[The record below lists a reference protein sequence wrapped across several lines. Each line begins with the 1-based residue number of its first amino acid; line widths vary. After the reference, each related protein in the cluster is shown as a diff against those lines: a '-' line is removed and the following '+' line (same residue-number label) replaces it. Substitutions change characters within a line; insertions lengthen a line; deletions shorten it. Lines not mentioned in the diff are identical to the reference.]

1 MKNLY
6 GKVALASVSIA
17 LGFALG
23 ANKEVKAA
31 TFILENSGFY
41 VADTNRDGLGDWYYG
56 GVPLPV
62 GAREGLTY
70 GSYGEY
76 FREEYRAFYEFNIA
90 QLSLAPNT
98 VISSAIFKNVINSV
112 ERLEDTHYN
121 PSLDMTGYVGNGS
134 SDSSDFS
141 KEGVSLGS
149 VPLWYSLAGT
159 TFNLNVTTF
168 VNQIV
173 SNRESF
179 AGIGFRSNPFSED
192 DYYGDNGYSNDNTSY
207 ITLGSLDDSYYQYPF
222 ASLTITTIDA
232 EPVPEPT
239 TIFGS
244 LIGLCLGGWLKRK
257 KSSQQNKITP

>member
-6 GKVALASVSIA
+6 AKIALASVCTA

-31 TFILENSGFY
+31 TFTLTNGGFY
-41 VADTNRDGLGDWYYG
+41 IADRNLDGLGDSGYG

-62 GAREGLTY
+62 GIRDGLLY

-98 VISSAIFKNVINSV
+98 VISSAVFKNGINTV
-112 ERLEDTHYN
+112 ERLNNNHYN
-121 PSLDMTGYVGNGS
+121 PSLDVIGYVGNANTGPN
-134 SDSSDFS
+134 FS
-141 KEGVSLGS
+141 EEGVSLGY
-149 VPLWYSLAGT
+149 VPLFYSSAGT

-173 SNRESF
+173 SNGESF
-179 AGIGFRSNPFSED
+179 AGFGLRSEPFSED
-192 DYYGDNGYSNDNTSY
+192 DYYGDNGYSNDNNSY
-207 ITLGSLDDSYYQYPF
+207 ITLDRS
-222 ASLTITTIDA
+222 ASLTIITA

-244 LIGLCLGGWLKRK
+244 VIGLCLGGWLKRK
-257 KSSQQNKITP
+257 KSSQQNKIMP

>member
-6 GKVALASVSIA
+6 RKVALASVFTA

-31 TFILENSGFY
+31 TFTLTDSGFL

-62 GAREGLTY
+62 GMEDGLTY
-70 GSYGEY
+70 GSYA
-76 FREEYRAFYEFNIA
+76 EYRAFYEFNIA

-98 VISSAIFKNVINSV
+98 VISNAIFKNVINSV
-112 ERLEDTHYN
+112 ERIQDYHN
-121 PSLDMTGYVGNGS
+121 DPRLDVIGYVGNGTAEA
-134 SDSSDFS
+134 SDFS
-141 KEGVSLGS
+141 KEGVSLGY
-149 VPLWYSLAGT
+149 VPLRYSSAGT
-159 TFNLNVTTF
+159 TFNVNVTTF
-168 VNQIV
+168 VKQIV

-179 AGIGFRSNPFSED
+179 AGFGFRTNPYNDEE
-192 DYYGDNGYSNDNTSY
+192 YYGHEDFNNSH
-207 ITLGSLDDSYYQYPF
+207 ITLGGSHYPP
-222 ASLTITTIDA
+222 ASLTITT

-244 LIGLCLGGWLKRK
+244 AIGLCMGGWLKRR
-257 KSSQQNKITP
+257 KSALQNKTTSQN

>member
-6 GKVALASVSIA
+6 CKVALASICTT

-31 TFILENSGFY
+31 TFILKDSGFL
-41 VADTNRDGLGDWYYG
+41 VSDSNQDGLGDYYYG
-56 GVPLPV
+56 SVPLPV
-62 GAREGLTY
+62 GIRDGALY
-70 GSYGEY
+70 GNYGES

-98 VISSAIFKNVINSV
+98 VISSAIFKNVINTV
-112 ERLEDTHYN
+112 ERIQNIHND
-121 PSLDMTGYVGNGS
+121 PSLDVIGYVGNG
-134 SDSSDFS
+134 DADYSDFS
-141 KEGVSLGS
+141 KEGVFLGY
-149 VPLWYSLAGT
+149 VPLRYSSAGT

-179 AGIGFRSNPFSED
+179 AGFGFRTNPYNDAEFYGHED
-192 DYYGDNGYSNDNTSY
+192 FNNSY
-207 ITLGSLDDSYYQYPF
+207 ITLGGYPYPP
-222 ASLTITTIDA
+222 ASLTITTVDA
-232 EPVPEPT
+232 EPVPEPA

-244 LIGLCLGGWLKRK
+244 VIGLCLGGWLKRK
-257 KSSQQNKITP
+257 KCRQQNKITP

>member
-6 GKVALASVSIA
+6 GKVALVSVCTA

-31 TFILENSGFY
+31 TFTLTSTNNFY
-41 VADTNRDGLGDWYYG
+41 LYDINNDGLADG
-56 GVPLPV
+56 GNSQNLPLSV
-62 GAREGLTY
+62 GIRRGIRR
-70 GSYGEY
+70 GES
-76 FREEYRAFYEFNIA
+76 FSEEYRAFYEFNIA
-90 QLSLAPNT
+90 HLSLASDT
-98 VISSAIFKNVINSV
+98 VISRATFKGSINTV
-112 ERLEDTHYN
+112 ERLYHPHYN
-121 PSLDMTGYVGNGS
+121 SWLNVIGYVENGS
-134 SDSSDFS
+134 ADSSHFS
-141 KEGVSLGS
+141 KEGVSLDS
-149 VPLWYSLAGT
+149 VRLFDSSAGT

-179 AGIGFRSNPFSED
+179 AGFGFRTDPFSDD
-192 DYYGDNGYSNDNTSY
+192 DYYGDNGYSNDNQSY
-207 ITLGSLDDSYYQYPF
+207 ITLGRS
-222 ASLTITTIDA
+222 ASLTIITVDA

-244 LIGLCLGGWLKRK
+244 VIGLCLGGWLKQK

>member
-17 LGFALG
+17 LGFVLG

-31 TFILENSGFY
+31 TFILENSGFL

-112 ERLEDTHYN
+112 ERLDNSHYD
-121 PSLDMTGYVGNGS
+121 PRLDVIGYVGNGS
-134 SDSSDFS
+134 PDSSDFS
-141 KEGVSLGS
+141 KEGVSLGY
-149 VPLWYSLAGT
+149 VPLWYSSAGT

-173 SNRESF
+173 SNSESF
-179 AGIGFRSNPFSED
+179 AGFGFRSPPFESE
-192 DYYGDNGYSNDNTSY
+192 YSPGSY
-207 ITLGSLDDSYYQYPF
+207 VVNRITLGGYPYPP
-222 ASLTITTIDA
+222 ASLTITTVDA
-232 EPVPEPT
+232 EPVPEPA

-244 LIGLCLGGWLKRK
+244 VIGLCLGGWLKRK
-257 KSSQQNKITP
+257 KPSQQNKITP

>member
-6 GKVALASVSIA
+6 GKVAIASVCTA
-17 LGFALG
+17 LGFALV

-31 TFILENSGFY
+31 TFILESSGFL

-62 GAREGLTY
+62 GIRQGLQY

-90 QLSLAPNT
+90 QLSLASNT
-98 VISSAIFKNVINSV
+98 VISSAIFKGIINSV
-112 ERLEDTHYN
+112 ERLDNAHYN
-121 PSLDMTGYVGNGS
+121 PSLDVSGYVGNGS
-134 SDSSDFS
+134 PDSSDFS
-141 KEGVSLGS
+141 KEGVSLGY
-149 VPLWYSLAGT
+149 VPLRYSSAGT

-168 VNQIV
+168 VNQIF

-179 AGIGFRSNPFSED
+179 AGFGFRSTPFNDE
-192 DYYGDNGYSNDNTSY
+192 YSNDNY
-207 ITLGSLDDSYYQYPF
+207 ITLGGYAYPP
-222 ASLTITTIDA
+222 ASLTITTVDA
-232 EPVPEPT
+232 EPVPEPA

-244 LIGLCLGGWLKRK
+244 VIGLCLGGWLKRK

>member
-6 GKVALASVSIA
+6 RKVALASVCTA

-31 TFILENSGFY
+31 TFILQDSGFF
-41 VADTNRDGLGDWYYG
+41 VADSNRDGLGDWYYG

-62 GAREGLTY
+62 GNEGEDLP
-70 GSYGEY
+70 
-76 FREEYRAFYEFNIA
+76 EYRAFYEFNVA
-90 QLSLAPNT
+90 QLSLASNT
-98 VISSAIFKNVINSV
+98 VIRSAIFTGFINSV
-112 ERLEDTHYN
+112 ETLDDTHYD
-121 PSLDMTGYVGNGS
+121 PILAVIGYVGNGGA
-134 SDSSDFS
+134 DYSDFS
-141 KEGVSLGS
+141 KEGFIDA
-149 VPLWYSLAGT
+149 VPLRYSSAGT

-179 AGIGFRSNPFSED
+179 AGFGFSSPPF
-192 DYYGDNGYSNDNTSY
+192 YSNDYYRNFHNQ
-207 ITLGSLDDSYYQYPF
+207 ITLGDYFYGGSSYSS
-222 ASLTITTIDA
+222 ASLTITT
-232 EPVPEPT
+232 EPVPEPA

-244 LIGLCLGGWLKRK
+244 VMGLGLGGWLKRK

>member
-6 GKVALASVSIA
+6 GKIALASVCTA

-31 TFILENSGFY
+31 TFTLRDYGFL
-41 VADTNRDGLGDWYYG
+41 VADTNLDGLGDWSSRG
-56 GVPLPV
+56 FLPV
-62 GAREGLTY
+62 GIRDGWRYANYEG
-70 GSYGEY
+70 Y

-90 QLSLAPNT
+90 HLSLASDT
-98 VISSAIFKNVINSV
+98 VISSAIFQGTIHSV
-112 ERLEDTHYN
+112 ERLNNNHYN
-121 PSLDMTGYVGNGS
+121 PTLDAIGYVGNGNNEV
-134 SDSSDFS
+134 SDFS
-141 KEGVSLGS
+141 KEGVSLGHL
-149 VPLWYSLAGT
+149 PLWYSLAGT

>member
-1 MKNLY
+1 MNSLY
-6 GKVALASVSIA
+6 HKVAVASVSIA

-31 TFILENSGFY
+31 TFTLTDSGFL
-41 VADTNRDGLGDWYYG
+41 VADRDQDGLGDYVYG

-62 GAREGLTY
+62 GATDGLTY
-70 GSYGEY
+70 ESYG
-76 FREEYRAFYEFNIA
+76 EEYRAFYEFNIA

-112 ERLEDTHYN
+112 ERLDDSHYN
-121 PSLDMTGYVGNGS
+121 PTLDVIGYVGNGS
-134 SDSSDFS
+134 SESSDFS
-141 KEGVSLGS
+141 KEGVSLGY
-149 VPLWYSLAGT
+149 VRLWYSLAGT

-179 AGIGFRSNPFSED
+179 AGFGFSSPPFGN
-192 DYYGDNGYSNDNTSY
+192 DYSPGSYVKNY
-207 ITLGSLDDSYYQYPF
+207 ITLGGYAYPP
-222 ASLTITTIDA
+222 ASLTITTVDA
-232 EPVPEPT
+232 EPVPEPA

-244 LIGLCLGGWLKRK
+244 VIGLCLGGWLKRK

>member
-6 GKVALASVSIA
+6 AKIALASVCTA

-31 TFILENSGFY
+31 TFTLTNGGFY
-41 VADTNRDGLGDWYYG
+41 IADRNLDGVGDSGYG

-62 GAREGLTY
+62 GIRDGALY
-70 GSYGEY
+70 GNYGES
-76 FREEYRAFYEFNIA
+76 FREEYRAFYQFNIA

-98 VISSAIFKNVINSV
+98 VISSAVFRNGINTV
-112 ERLEDTHYN
+112 ERLNNNHYN
-121 PSLDMTGYVGNGS
+121 PSLDVIGYVGNANTWPN
-134 SDSSDFS
+134 FS
-141 KEGVSLGS
+141 EEGVSLGY
-149 VPLWYSLAGT
+149 VPLFYSSAGT

-173 SNRESF
+173 SNGESF
-179 AGIGFRSNPFSED
+179 AGFGLRSDPFSED
-192 DYYGDNGYSNDNTSY
+192 DYYGDNGYSNDNRSY
-207 ITLGSLDDSYYQYPF
+207 ITLRGP
-222 ASLTITTIDA
+222 ASLTIITA

-244 LIGLCLGGWLKRK
+244 VIGLCLGGWLKRK

>member
-6 GKVALASVSIA
+6 GKIALASVCTA

-31 TFILENSGFY
+31 TFTLRDGGFL

-62 GAREGLTY
+62 GIRDGLQY

-98 VISSAIFKNVINSV
+98 VISSAIFKGSINSV
-112 ERLEDTHYN
+112 ERLENSHYDFW
-121 PSLDMTGYVGNGS
+121 LDVIGYVGNGS
-134 SDSSDFS
+134 PDSSDFS
-141 KEGVSLGS
+141 KEGVSLGYI
-149 VPLWYSLAGT
+149 PLWYSLAGT
-159 TFNLNVTTF
+159 TFELNVTTF

-179 AGIGFRSNPFSED
+179 AGFGFSSPTFENYYSPG
-192 DYYGDNGYSNDNTSY
+192 DYVDSY
-207 ITLGSLDDSYYQYPF
+207 ITLGSSSY
-222 ASLTITTIDA
+222 LTITTVDA
-232 EPVPEPT
+232 EPVPEPA

-244 LIGLCLGGWLKRK
+244 VIGLCLGGWLKRK
-257 KSSQQNKITP
+257 KLNQQSKTTSQH

>member
-1 MKNLY
+1 MSNLY
-6 GKVALASVSIA
+6 HKFAVASVGIA

-31 TFILENSGFY
+31 TFILESGGFL
-41 VADTNRDGLGDWYYG
+41 VADTNLDGLGDWYYG

-62 GAREGLTY
+62 GIRRGEGF
-70 GSYGEY
+70 S
-76 FREEYRAFYEFNIA
+76 EEYRAFYQFNIA
-90 QLSLAPNT
+90 LLSLASNT
-98 VISSAIFKNVINSV
+98 VISSAIFKNSINSV
-112 ERLEDTHYN
+112 ENLYHPHHDPRLDV
-121 PSLDMTGYVGNGS
+121 SGYVGNGMAPTS
-134 SDSSDFS
+134 YFS
-141 KEGVSLGS
+141 REGVSLGH
-149 VPLWYSLAGT
+149 VPLFDSSPGT

-179 AGIGFRSNPFSED
+179 AGFGFRTNPFSED
-192 DYYGDNGYSNDNTSY
+192 DYYGDNGYSNDNRSY
-207 ITLGSLDDSYYQYPF
+207 ITLRGP
-222 ASLTITTIDA
+222 ASLTITTVDA

-244 LIGLCLGGWLKRK
+244 VIGLCLGGWLKRK